1 MANEVKIEITLE
13 ERKALK
19 ALDRLT
25 KEIDDTAKDS
35 AKSFKKLDG
44 AVASFAGNLAADL
57 AGKALTLVS
66 DTFIRAADAAVEF
79 EKAIAE
85 VNTLLPESK
94 RLNEDLVDALSD
106 LSGNYGTTQ
115 TKQAESFY
123 QVISSGAEEGAAAV
137 KLLDSANKLAL
148 GGLADLTD
156 SVDVLTDIV
165 NVYGQEN
172 INTDQAANTLFA
184 TVKLGKTNIQ
194 ELSTTMGQ
202 VLPSAERLGVSLE
215 DLGGALATMTVQGL
229 STGQRVT
236 QLQALFSALF
246 KKSGDAGKKFGKEVG
261 EAFSLTA
268 LRTKGLTRFL
278 EDLNTATGGNELV
291 LQELLGRTEAVNAVF
306 ALTGKNSQKLASNIA
321 DIKKNT
327 DALTQ
332 AAEVNA
338 NTFSQQ
344 WAEATQKVSNIFGK
358 WLSPAIDLAT
368 SALKSFNEA
377 LEETPEEKAQELAD
391 MSKEAE
397 KLGKSI
403 KHLEGLSYLPPSEEA
418 RLEGMKSRLQEINKI
433 LDEQKR
439 KKEEAAKPPK
449 QKEEATKSDAEIA
462 AAQAINEKV
471 IAIRTERNAILQK
484 IEEERI
490 AKEGELAR
498 LQYEAMKE
506 GREMDLATRQEEY
519 ALEKEIKLLQDEEKV
534 AQEAKTKEK
543 LAELDMKFKGEQLKR
558 DLDANKKKEKAD
570 KEAAEKKKK
579 LDEQA
584 KQAYFANK
592 QAEINIASN
601 AAGLITAVSGKETK
615 AAFLISKAAAAAQVV
630 IDTQRANMLARAQLG
645 TFAEPVVLRQNIAGG
660 IALATIAAT
669 TLQGF
674 ADGGVVGG
682 GATTGGDNR
691 TITARDGEMIL
702 NADQQANLFNGIN
715 GGGMGGDIVIEIDGR
730 EIARAVRDQRQ
741 QGFSA

>member
-1 MANEVKIEITLE
+1 MANEVKIEISLDE
-13 ERKALK
+13 KQALK
-19 ALDRLT
+19 ALGRLQKEVDESASSTT
-25 KEIDDTAKDS
+25 KA
-35 AKSFKKLDG
+35 FKKIDM

-123 QVISSGAEEGAAAV
+123 QVISSGAAEGAAAV

-268 LRTKGLTRFL
+268 LRTKGLTKFL

-291 LQELLGRTEAVNAVF
+291 LQELLGRAEAVNAVF

-418 RLEGMKSRLQEINKI
+418 RLEGMKDRLQEINKI

-439 KKEEAAKPPK
+439 KKEEAAKSDDAFVGPPRPPEPPK
-449 QKEEATKSDAEIA
+449 PDPRVIEFKKQ
-462 AAQAINEKV
+462 QNETLLALEK
-471 IAIRTERNAILQK
+471 
-484 IEEERI
+484 ERI
-490 AKEGELAR
+490 AKEGELAK